1 MTSGTTK
8 TETKPVQKRQDF
20 RVATSLE
27 LRLRPSGSSP
37 AAAGPDPVALFEDLS
52 LAQTRFRKELGPAGR
67 AFIDKLMT
75 TIDALAGI
83 AAAAQGDDGWSEPI
97 QGQADLSAGGLG
109 FVVPDSLVVSSEY
122 ELEFSLPESGTS
134 VPFRCEGVVVR
145 CDARPGGGFN
155 CGVAFTGLSPSTER
169 RLIRVVLEFQRVQ
182 LRSSGGTE

>member
-8 TETKPVQKRQDF
+8 TDTKPVQKRQDF

-27 LRLRPSGSSP
+27 LRLRPSGSSS

-83 AAAAQGDDGWSEPI
+83 AAAAQGDDGWSDPI

-109 FVVPDSLVVSSEY
+109 FVVPDPLPVSSEY
-122 ELEFSLPESGTS
+122 ELEFSLQELINKQDIIAAIAAHPSLPRTVAKGIASPAATTAGATATK
-134 VPFRCEGVVVR
+134 V
-145 CDARPGGGFN
+145 N
-155 CGVAFTGLSPSTER
+155 C
-169 RLIRVVLEFQRVQ
+169 
-182 LRSSGGTE
+182 